1 MITFDELKRQSN
13 IVKHGIDFMD
23 AEAAFVG
30 VTITRTDSRDDYGEQ
45 RLQTLAIMG
54 GIVVLIVHVLRGHI
68 DHIATTLFQSER
80 LRNMKKKS
88 TGSTRLND
96 SVARVA
102 RAAERSDDDAPS
114 TKVADW
120 DGAVVA
126 KNRVPVAV
134 VRLRGAGK
142 RPAKQQV
149 AIRFSPDVLAA
160 LRASGPGWQTR
171 VNETMR
177 ERLGLASD
185 ESKSAAFR
193 A

>member
-1 MITFDELKRQSN
+1 
-13 IVKHGIDFMD
+13 
-23 AEAAFVG
+23 
-30 VTITRTDSRDDYGEQ
+30 
-45 RLQTLAIMG
+45 
-54 GIVVLIVHVLRGHI
+54 
-68 DHIATTLFQSER
+68 
-80 LRNMKKKS
+80 MKKKF
-88 TGSTRLND
+88 TGSTRLGDN
-96 SVARVA
+96 VKRLAKRG
-102 RAAERSDDDAPS
+102 DDDAPS

-120 DGAVVA
+120 DGAVIA

-177 ERLGLASD
+177 EQLGLARDQSN
-185 ESKSAAFR
+185 SVGYGA
-193 A
+193 

>member
-1 MITFDELKRQSN
+1 
-13 IVKHGIDFMD
+13 
-23 AEAAFVG
+23 
-30 VTITRTDSRDDYGEQ
+30 
-45 RLQTLAIMG
+45 
-54 GIVVLIVHVLRGHI
+54 
-68 DHIATTLFQSER
+68 
-80 LRNMKKKS
+80 MKQKS
-88 TGSTRLND
+88 TGRTRLDD
-96 SVARVA
+96 SVKRV
-102 RAAERSDDDAPS
+102 AERSDDDAPS
-114 TKVADW
+114 TKAADW
-120 DGAVVA
+120 DGAVIA

-177 ERLGLASD
+177 ERLGLAGD
-185 ESKSAAFR
+185 EPKSAAFL

>member
-1 MITFDELKRQSN
+1 MKR
-13 IVKHGIDFMD
+13 V
-23 AEAAFVG
+23 
-30 VTITRTDSRDDYGEQ
+30 SR
-45 RLQTLAIMG
+45 
-54 GIVVLIVHVLRGHI
+54 V
-68 DHIATTLFQSER
+68 S
-80 LRNMKKKS
+80 
-88 TGSTRLND
+88 
-96 SVARVA
+96 
-102 RAAERSDDDAPS
+102 RAVERSDDDAPS
-114 TKVADW
+114 TKAADW

-134 VRLRGAGK
+134 VRLRGSGK

-177 ERLGLASD
+177 ERLGLAGD
-185 ESKSAAFR
+185 ESSGAA